1 MGLNAFLRLCS
12 RIAKPLVTWS
22 VKGGV
27 RDAQVKMVSPGNIIF
42 SILPLFPLELV
53 SVLYS
58 YTGSDKR
65 ALPTYQRE
73 KSAPPMKPKGGKN
86 LCVYGLVSGTCKH
99 GKGCV
104 DRHM

>member
-1 MGLNAFLRLCS
+1 MGLNSFLRLCS

-53 SVLYS
+53 SVL
-58 YTGSDKR
+58 
-65 ALPTYQRE
+65 
-73 KSAPPMKPKGGKN
+73 
-86 LCVYGLVSGTCKH
+86 
-99 GKGCV
+99 
-104 DRHM
+104 